1 MTEQYQI
8 SPEEA
13 RRLARKHPGIVD
25 PREFEMYVRML
36 TILLNT
42 LDDER
47 RAFYYEWDE
56 LALRKSRGETLTGEE
71 REKLERGNAEF
82 LPLIERNTFGLMERK
97 RHVWGGFAMM
107 AKFIIGL
114 LIIISV
120 PWAIFT

>member
-1 MTEQYQI
+1 MTEQFQI

-25 PREFEMYVRML
+25 PHEFEMYVRML

-56 LALRKSRGETLTGEE
+56 LALRKSRGETLTAEE
-71 REKLERGNAEF
+71 REKLKRGNAEF
-82 LPLIERNTFGLMERK
+82 LPLIERITFELMERK
-97 RHVWGGFAMM
+97 RHVWGGLAMI

-114 LIIISV
+114 FIIAGV
-120 PWAIFT
+120 LWTIFT